1 MGNEELNSVVKRLI
15 RSRTSTKGWVT
26 KKADKITNLLADPKL
41 DYYALG
47 DACDEFDT
55 ELAKLDNLQFEIE
68 AEIEDEEVLLAEID
82 AASIFRDQAKKSR
95 LKAGARLAEHN
106 LNMQQQQAASSVESY
121 VSAGSVSRQRALEA
135 KLPKLTLTHFSGRDI
150 LKFRPYW
157 DLFEVTIDKKDDLPK
172 VVKFTY
178 LLETLEDEAARCLEG
193 LSLTDDNYDVAKEL
207 LHDRY
212 GRKDKIIVHHI
223 MALLELK
230 TTSST
235 TTALQ
240 ELNDKLLFHTRALEN
255 LDIKGN
261 QYGVLLTPVILHSL
275 PSEIKLEWARDADGH
290 ESDLDFLMKFLKSEI
305 TRRTRS
311 GLDAKSQ
318 GSTSTAHALVSGP
331 VTASDKSSGCP
342 IVTCGKTGH
351 SAVRCFKITKEK
363 STDKRLS
370 LIQKSGLCIRCLT
383 PNSSHDLC
391 QARCGQCQGRHHVLL
406 CTEESKK
413 SKQKPKKPDM
423 PPPEKSPPAV
433 ATPVSVNTPLPLSG
447 QDAPSTPAMGS
458 TGAAP
463 AMVTGTTDKYN
474 LSPDQNNVLLM
485 SARTHVYI
493 DGVSSVEANVNF
505 DSMADRSWVTLEL
518 AKKANLKLLGK
529 SKDLSLAA
537 FGVDT
542 ATDGGDHDIFLLP
555 LQDKTGQVHTIPAL
569 GIENICPPLI
579 RPSIPEVLVGRY
591 GAPACDYSRTSTVSV
606 DVLVGADFFWRF
618 MGAPSQ
624 KVAPE
629 FRATPTVFGIVFSGQ
644 VPSCLDVGGGKA
656 TVLVSA
662 GYRRKLPVGVSD
674 ATVETFW
681 DLESIGVSPP
691 GDENVDPAMELFKSS
706 VTKVGGRY
714 EVGLPWK
721 PSMKDVLMSNK
732 HQALQRLNH
741 LQRKL
746 DASPGLRDRYDKVF
760 LGMLDMGIIE
770 EIDPGEPSE
779 NPVFYLPNRPH
790 LKEESLSTKVR
801 PVFDASA
808 NGFNGVSLN
817 DCMYAGPNLMNDMAS
832 ILLRFR
838 RWRIGLVADI
848 EKAFH
853 MISVD
858 PADRDA
864 LRFLW
869 CHDGRTKTMRFCRLP
884 FGNSASPF
892 LLLAT
897 LQHHLSSF
905 DSRAASDLHDNM
917 FVDNF
922 LTGTD
927 EVEEALELIHDSTS
941 ILQQAEMNLRQWVS
955 NDTQVGSALAVE
967 FSDINLGTV
976 QEERIP
982 VLGIR
987 WIPGSD
993 VFAFKGPCIPPTL
1006 KITKRTVLS
1015 TFSKFFDPLSWAAP
1029 FVVTAKTLFQEL
1041 WELDLP
1047 WDMPVPPDIET
1058 RFRRWLSD
1066 IEIIKNWSIPRCYTP
1081 IGWSGVEKFELHA
1094 FGDASPKS
1102 YGACVYLVA
1111 FLPGGTKSS
1120 SLVMAKARQ
1129 APLKGK
1135 LTIPRLELMAALLCA
1150 RLVKYVKSSLKL
1162 ECEFTCYS
1170 DSRISLA
1177 WIQGDVSRWKQWV
1190 ANRVRDILK
1199 DTKSENWRYCPT
1211 GQNPADLLTR
1221 GISADELIHSSLWLH
1236 GPSFLLSSQV
1246 VEEVVFYTEEECIK
1260 VKTKVSSSLAV
1271 STESMESSADVK
1283 HFSAGVKNMSSFQSS
1298 STDNVT
1304 PLFDVQRWSS
1314 LNKAVRVVAKVL
1326 RFVHNFIAT
1335 YHLKSKSDRRISA
1348 YAAEELAHA
1357 KLMLI
1362 KDVQRVD
1369 MAKLKQLSKL
1379 SPFLDRDGILRV
1391 QGRIEKSALSYEEKH
1406 PILLLGSSRFSV
1418 LLTRFTH
1425 FLLKHAGVPL
1435 MLTQL
1440 RNEYWIVGGR
1450 RVAKDVKR
1458 YCTACQR
1465 QDARPGGE
1473 VLPDLP
1479 SDRVNRAV
1487 PFEVMGMDHGG
1498 PLYCLDTGNRKHYI
1512 LVMTCAVTRAIQLE
1526 LVDSMT
1532 GVTTCRCLR
1541 RLAARRGLPRTVYS
1555 DNHKGFERCQVLIV
1569 EEFGDIAPKWKFI
1582 APLSPWRGGW
1592 WERLVGTVKS
1602 ALKKTL
1608 GRLLVCREELETI
1621 LFEVEA
1627 CINSRPLTFVSDE
1640 IDGTEPLTPA
1650 HFLLGH
1656 NRGFYSSVPTGD
1668 DAECKVDLAA
1678 SFDCRKCTVNQFWK
1692 IWSQDYIRSL
1702 PCSKGSAKPGL
1713 LKPGSLV
1720 LLQENSPRMKW
1731 PLGVVDQVFTSSD
1744 GLVRTVDVRTQNGN
1758 FLRSI
1763 PKLHAL
1769 ELAPAHVVSTDF
1781 SPPHVVPNFLQ
1792 NASVPIPDN
1801 DTHEAAGASATDVVV
1816 RKLPT
1821 DSHTDATSSVT
1832 NDNTN
1837 DIEPIVVMNDNS
1849 KDTEPAVVTR
1859 AGRKIVKPSKLNL
1872 CSVVSKPK

>member
-1 MGNEELNSVVKRLI
+1 MGDEDNKRLL

-26 KKADKITNLLADPKL
+26 KKAATLTNLLADP
-41 DYYALG
+41 DIDFYALG
-47 DACDEFDT
+47 VACDEFDA
-55 ELAKLDNLQFEIE
+55 ELAKLDNLQCEIE
-68 AEIEDEEVLLAEID
+68 IAIEDERVLQKEID
-82 AASIFRDQAKKSR
+82 EASIFRDQAKKPR
-95 LKAGARLAEHN
+95 IKAGRKFAERASEQP
-106 LNMQQQQAASSVESY
+106 LPASSHSSES
-121 VSAGSVSRQRALEA
+121 STSRQRMEA

-150 LKFRPYW
+150 LKFQPYW
-157 DLFEVTIDKKDDLPK
+157 DLFKVTIDEKDDLPK

-178 LLETLEDEAARCLEG
+178 LLETVEDEAARCLEG
-193 LSLTDDNYDVAKEL
+193 LSLTDANYDVAKEL
-207 LHDRY
+207 LTDRY
-212 GRKDKIIVHHI
+212 GRKDKVIVHHI

-230 TTSST
+230 TTSCSVS
-235 TTALQ
+235 ALQ

-255 LDIKGN
+255 LEIKGS

-290 ESDLDFLMKFLKSEI
+290 ESDLDFLMTFLKSEV

-311 GLDAKSQ
+311 GLDTS
-318 GSTSTAHALVSGP
+318 SPSSSSTAHALVSGP
-331 VTASDKSSGCP
+331 VKSSSCP
-342 IVTCGKTGH
+342 IVTCGKAGH

-391 QARCGQCQGRHHVLL
+391 QAKCSHCQGRHHVLL
-406 CTEESKK
+406 CTDESKK
-413 SKQKPKKPDM
+413 PKPRSKKPDM
-423 PPPEKSPPAV
+423 TPPEKSPPAA
-433 ATPVSVNTPLPLSG
+433 ATPVSTASSTLSG
-447 QDAPSTPAMGS
+447 QNASSTSAVGS
-458 TGAAP
+458 NGAAP
-463 AMVTGTTDKYN
+463 AKAAMVTGTTDKYN
-474 LSPDQNNVLLM
+474 VSPDQNNVLLM
-485 SARTHVYI
+485 SARTHIYI

-518 AKKANLKLLGK
+518 AKRANLKLLGK

-555 LQDKTGQVHTIPAL
+555 LQDKAGTIHSIPAL
-569 GIENICPPLI
+569 GIENICPPLM
-579 RPSIPEVLVGRY
+579 RPGIPEFLVQRY
-591 GAPACDYSRTSTVSV
+591 GVPACDYTKTATVNV

-618 MGAPSQ
+618 MGSPSH

-629 FRATPTVFGIVFSGQ
+629 FRATPTVFGIIFSGQ
-644 VPSCLDVGGGKA
+644 VPSCFDGSGKA
-656 TVLVSA
+656 TVLVCA
-662 GYRRKLPVGVSD
+662 GSRRKLPVGVSD

-691 GDENVDPAMELFKSS
+691 GDETVDPAMELFKGS

-732 HQALQRLNH
+732 HQAVQRLNH

-746 DASPGLRDRYDKVF
+746 DSTPGLRDRYDKVF
-760 LGMLDMGIIE
+760 VGMLDMGIIE
-770 EIDPGEPSE
+770 EIDPEEPSE

-838 RWRIGLVADI
+838 RWRIALVADI

-853 MISVD
+853 MISVS

-905 DSRAASDLHDNM
+905 DSRAASDLRDNM

-967 FSDINLGTV
+967 FSGIDLGTV

-982 VLGIR
+982 VLGIQ

-993 VFAFKGPCIPPTL
+993 VFAFKGPRIPPTL
-1006 KITKRTVLS
+1006 RVTKRTVLS
-1015 TFSKFFDPLSWAAP
+1015 TFSKFFDPSGWAAP
-1029 FVVTAKTLFQEL
+1029 FVVTVKTLFQEL

-1047 WDMPVPPDIET
+1047 WDMPVPPDIEA

-1111 FLPGGTKSS
+1111 FLPGGSKSS
-1120 SLVMAKARQ
+1120 NLVMAKARQ

-1170 DSRISLA
+1170 DSKISLA

-1190 ANRVRDILK
+1190 ANRVKDILK
-1199 DTKSENWRYCPT
+1199 DTKPENWRYCPT
-1211 GQNPADLLTR
+1211 DQNPADLLTR
-1221 GISADELIHSSLWLH
+1221 GISADELIHSHLWLH
-1236 GPSFLLSSQV
+1236 GPSFLLSSKIP
-1246 VEEVVFYTEEECIK
+1246 EEVVFYTDEECIK
-1260 VKTKVSSSLAV
+1260 AKTKVSANLTV
-1271 STESMESSADVK
+1271 STESSADVK
-1283 HFSAGVKNMSSFQSS
+1283 HASVESSAEVKKVSNFQSS
-1298 STDNVT
+1298 ADNVT
-1304 PLFDVQRWSS
+1304 PLFDV
-1314 LNKAVRVVAKVL
+1314 L
-1326 RFVHNFIAT
+1326 
-1335 YHLKSKSDRRISA
+1335 
-1348 YAAEELAHA
+1348 
-1357 KLMLI
+1357 
-1362 KDVQRVD
+1362 
-1369 MAKLKQLSKL
+1369 
-1379 SPFLDRDGILRV
+1379 
-1391 QGRIEKSALSYEEKH
+1391 
-1406 PILLLGSSRFSV
+1406 
-1418 LLTRFTH
+1418 
-1425 FLLKHAGVPL
+1425 
-1435 MLTQL
+1435 
-1440 RNEYWIVGGR
+1440 
-1450 RVAKDVKR
+1450 
-1458 YCTACQR
+1458 
-1465 QDARPGGE
+1465 
-1473 VLPDLP
+1473 
-1479 SDRVNRAV
+1479 
-1487 PFEVMGMDHGG
+1487 
-1498 PLYCLDTGNRKHYI
+1498 
-1512 LVMTCAVTRAIQLE
+1512 
-1526 LVDSMT
+1526 
-1532 GVTTCRCLR
+1532 
-1541 RLAARRGLPRTVYS
+1541 YS
-1555 DNHKGFERCQVLIV
+1555 D
-1569 EEFGDIAPKWKFI
+1569 
-1582 APLSPWRGGW
+1582 
-1592 WERLVGTVKS
+1592 
-1602 ALKKTL
+1602 
-1608 GRLLVCREELETI
+1608 
-1621 LFEVEA
+1621 
-1627 CINSRPLTFVSDE
+1627 
-1640 IDGTEPLTPA
+1640 
-1650 HFLLGH
+1650 GH
-1656 NRGFYSSVPTGD
+1656 
-1668 DAECKVDLAA
+1668 L
-1678 SFDCRKCTVNQFWK
+1678 
-1692 IWSQDYIRSL
+1692 
-1702 PCSKGSAKPGL
+1702 
-1713 LKPGSLV
+1713 
-1720 LLQENSPRMKW
+1720 
-1731 PLGVVDQVFTSSD
+1731 
-1744 GLVRTVDVRTQNGN
+1744 
-1758 FLRSI
+1758 
-1763 PKLHAL
+1763 
-1769 ELAPAHVVSTDF
+1769 
-1781 SPPHVVPNFLQ
+1781 
-1792 NASVPIPDN
+1792 
-1801 DTHEAAGASATDVVV
+1801 
-1816 RKLPT
+1816 
-1821 DSHTDATSSVT
+1821 
-1832 NDNTN
+1832 
-1837 DIEPIVVMNDNS
+1837 
-1849 KDTEPAVVTR
+1849 
-1859 AGRKIVKPSKLNL
+1859 
-1872 CSVVSKPK
+1872 

>member
-1 MGNEELNSVVKRLI
+1 MGDEDNKRLL

-26 KKADKITNLLADPKL
+26 KKAATLTNLLADP
-41 DYYALG
+41 DIDFYALG
-47 DACDEFDT
+47 VACDEFDA
-55 ELAKLDNLQFEIE
+55 ELAKLDNLQCEIE
-68 AEIEDEEVLLAEID
+68 IAIEDERVLQKEID
-82 AASIFRDQAKKSR
+82 EASIFRDQAKKPR
-95 LKAGARLAEHN
+95 IKAGRKFAERASEQP
-106 LNMQQQQAASSVESY
+106 LPASSHSSES
-121 VSAGSVSRQRALEA
+121 STSRQRMEA

-150 LKFRPYW
+150 LKFQPYW
-157 DLFEVTIDKKDDLPK
+157 DLFKVTIDEKDDLPK

-178 LLETLEDEAARCLEG
+178 LLETVEDEAARCLEG
-193 LSLTDDNYDVAKEL
+193 LSLTDANYDVAKEL
-207 LHDRY
+207 LTDRY
-212 GRKDKIIVHHI
+212 GRKDKVIVHHI

-230 TTSST
+230 TTSCSVS
-235 TTALQ
+235 ALQ

-255 LDIKGN
+255 LEIKGS

-290 ESDLDFLMKFLKSEI
+290 ESDLDFLMTFLKSEV

-311 GLDAKSQ
+311 GLDTS
-318 GSTSTAHALVSGP
+318 SPSSSSTAHALVSGP
-331 VTASDKSSGCP
+331 VKSSSCP
-342 IVTCGKTGH
+342 IVTCGKAGH

-391 QARCGQCQGRHHVLL
+391 QAKCSHCQGRHHVLL
-406 CTEESKK
+406 CTDESKK
-413 SKQKPKKPDM
+413 PKPRSKKPDM
-423 PPPEKSPPAV
+423 TPPEKSPPAA
-433 ATPVSVNTPLPLSG
+433 ATPVSTASSTLSG
-447 QDAPSTPAMGS
+447 QNASSTSAVGS
-458 TGAAP
+458 NGAAP
-463 AMVTGTTDKYN
+463 AKAAMVTGTTDKYN
-474 LSPDQNNVLLM
+474 VSPDQNNVLLM
-485 SARTHVYI
+485 SARTHIYI

-518 AKKANLKLLGK
+518 AKRANLKLLGK

-555 LQDKTGQVHTIPAL
+555 LQDKAGTIHSIPAL
-569 GIENICPPLI
+569 GIENICPPLM
-579 RPSIPEVLVGRY
+579 RPGIPEFLVQRY
-591 GAPACDYSRTSTVSV
+591 GVPACDYTKTATVNV

-618 MGAPSQ
+618 MGSPSH

-629 FRATPTVFGIVFSGQ
+629 FRATPTVFGIIFSGQ
-644 VPSCLDVGGGKA
+644 VPSCFDGSGKA
-656 TVLVSA
+656 TVLVCA
-662 GYRRKLPVGVSD
+662 GSRRKLPVGVSD

-691 GDENVDPAMELFKSS
+691 GDETVDPAMELFKGS

-732 HQALQRLNH
+732 HQAVQRLNH

-746 DASPGLRDRYDKVF
+746 DSTPGLRDRYDKVF
-760 LGMLDMGIIE
+760 VGMLDMGIIE
-770 EIDPGEPSE
+770 EIDPEEPSE

-838 RWRIGLVADI
+838 RWRIALVADI

-853 MISVD
+853 MISVS

-897 LQHHLSSF
+897 LQHHMSSF
-905 DSRAASDLHDNM
+905 DSRAASDLRDNM

-967 FSDINLGTV
+967 FSGIDLGTV

-982 VLGIR
+982 VLGIQ

-993 VFAFKGPCIPPTL
+993 VFAFKGPRIPPTL
-1006 KITKRTVLS
+1006 RITKRTVLS
-1015 TFSKFFDPLSWAAP
+1015 TFSKFFDPSGWAAP
-1029 FVVTAKTLFQEL
+1029 FVVTVKTLFQEL

-1047 WDMPVPPDIET
+1047 WDMPVPPDIEA

-1111 FLPGGTKSS
+1111 FLPGGSKSS
-1120 SLVMAKARQ
+1120 NLVMAKARQ

-1170 DSRISLA
+1170 DSKISLA

-1190 ANRVRDILK
+1190 ANRVKDILK
-1199 DTKSENWRYCPT
+1199 DTKPENWRYCPT
-1211 GQNPADLLTR
+1211 DQNPADLLTR
-1221 GISADELIHSSLWLH
+1221 GISADELIHSHLWLH
-1236 GPSFLLSSQV
+1236 GPSFLLSSQIP
-1246 VEEVVFYTEEECIK
+1246 EEVVFYTEEECIK
-1260 VKTKVSSSLAV
+1260 AKTKVSANLTV
-1271 STESMESSADVK
+1271 STESSADVK
-1283 HFSAGVKNMSSFQSS
+1283 HDSTKSSADVKHASVESSA
-1298 STDNVT
+1298 DNVT

-1314 LNKAVRVVAKVL
+1314 LNKAVRVVAKVQ

-1335 YHLKSKSDRRISA
+1335 YHLKSKSDCRISA
-1348 YAAEELAHA
+1348 YTAEELAHA

-1369 MAKLKQLSKL
+1369 MAKLKKLSKL
-1379 SPFLDRDGILRV
+1379 SPFLARDGLLRV

-1406 PILLLGSSRFSV
+1406 PILLLGSSPLSI

-1458 YCTACQR
+1458 FCTACQR

-1479 SDRVNRAV
+1479 FDRVNKAV

-1532 GVTTCRCLR
+1532 GMTTCRCLR

-1569 EEFGDIAPKWKFI
+1569 EEFGAIAPKWKFI

-1656 NRGFYSSVPTGD
+1656 GRGFYSSVPTGD

-1678 SFDCRKCTVNQFWK
+1678 SFECRKCTVNQFWK

-1744 GLVRTVDVRTQNGN
+1744 GLVRTVDVRTKNGN

-1792 NASVPIPDN
+1792 NASVPVPDN
-1801 DTHEAAGASATDVVV
+1801 DTHEAAGASATDVAMPTI
-1816 RKLPT
+1816 PT
-1821 DSHTDATSSVT
+1821 DSHTDATRSVT
-1832 NDNTN
+1832 DDKSK
-1837 DIEPIVVMNDNS
+1837 DIGPIVVMNDNPM
-1849 KDTEPAVVTR
+1849 DTEPAVVTR
-1859 AGRKIVKPSKLNL
+1859 SGRKIVKPSKLNL